1 MLRVHADQVEM
12 LWDDLLP
19 EGATALPEDLAA
31 LDQML
36 SDPDLLA
43 PFRARFEREAAEVGS
58 DPLGRGRPTISMATY
73 LRLMVIKHRTGW
85 GYETLMKE
93 VSDSLHLRRFCL
105 IPLTC
110 AVPDESTVRKLTRR
124 LGHQVVD
131 DLIRG
136 LISSVLRE
144 RRFRPRALR
153 SDSTV
158 AEADV
163 RYPTDIGLC
172 SDAVRVLAR
181 AGRRVV
187 AAVPAVGGRVRDRSR
202 SVGRRSRELGRSLRR
217 RTGEAKAAVQRLT
230 EEAAQR
236 VRASARE
243 ARKVLHQARRSR
255 SRAQGISRAGRRRA
269 IRVLEQT
276 VALAERI
283 LEQVRMRFAG
293 EKITDRLVSMF
304 DTDAR
309 PVRRGK
315 LAKPTEFGYVV
326 QLTEVTQS
334 TKRGVPALVLPPKL
348 EAGSTH
354 ENALLPET
362 AAELASLGVTV
373 NEATFDA
380 GFLRSRTEEALEQ
393 AGSPEV
399 FIAGDA
405 HNAGSRRTRRRRAK
419 FRVGCE
425 GRISHLK
432 RGYGGGR
439 CRLKGTEGARIWEGW
454 AVLAY
459 DLDTVA
465 KLAAPKGRGG

>member
-1 MLRVHADQVEM
+1 MLRVQADQVEM
-12 LWDDLLP
+12 LWDELLP
-19 EGATALPEDLAA
+19 EGARVLPEDLARIDEA
-31 LDQML
+31 L
-36 SDPDLLA
+36 SDPVMLA
-43 PFRARFEREAAEVGS
+43 PFRARFEQEAAELRT
-58 DPLGRGRPTISMATY
+58 DPVHRGRPTISMATY
-73 LRLMVIKHRTGW
+73 LRLMVVKHRTGW
-85 GYETLMKE
+85 GYETLMRE

-105 IPLTC
+105 IPLTE

-124 LGHQVVD
+124 LGPEVVD

-136 LISSVLRE
+136 LIAKALRE

-172 SDAVRVLAR
+172 SDAVRVLHR
-181 AGRRVV
+181 AAKTVA
-187 AAVPAVGGRVRDRSR
+187 AAVPAITGRVRDRSR
-202 SVGRRSRELGRSLRR
+202 SVGRRARNLGRTLRR
-217 RTGEAKAAVQRLT
+217 RTEEAKAAVRRLT
-230 EEAAQR
+230 EEAAER
-236 VRASARE
+236 VRASVRE
-243 ARKVLHQARRSR
+243 ATKVLAQAQRSR
-255 SRAQGISRAGRRRA
+255 SRAKGMSRAARA
-269 IRVLEQT
+269 KAIAALEHT
-276 VALAERI
+276 IGLAERI
-283 LEQVRMRFAG
+283 VKQVRMRFAG
-293 EKITDRLVSMF
+293 EKISDRLVSMF
-304 DTDAR
+304 DPDAR

-334 TKRGVPALVLPPKL
+334 TRRAVPALVLPPKL

-354 ENALLPET
+354 ENVLLPAT
-362 AAELASLGVTV
+362 AAELAGLGLTV
-373 NEATFDA
+373 KEASFDA
-380 GFLRSRTEEALEQ
+380 GFLRPATEKALAE

-399 FIAGDA
+399 FIAGSAD
-405 HNAGSRRTRRRRAK
+405 NTGSRRTRRRRAR

-432 RGYGGGR
+432 RSYGAGR

-465 KLAAPKGRGG
+465 KMPLPKGRGG